1 MIYSLRIISYF
12 VHSKFCL
19 CFPHCKAHVALHAW
33 NKKLKQHDCS
43 VCEVKYLL
51 LPQRVLPRQQQKT
64 LGIGQNVPECQ
75 GNPKTC
81 LVMHSR
87 LDSAHS
93 WHVLSAS
100 DDFINAGSLVSQS
113 PQRSSTCRWSFRTR
127 WFWKSSLICWSRTCV
142 ERPVCVNALV
152 NWPMTPSSGRLG
164 CWTIMHV
171 FLFSQSIK

>member
-1 MIYSLRIISYF
+1 MWGYISL
-12 VHSKFCL
+12 L
-19 CFPHCKAHVALHAW
+19 A
-33 NKKLKQHDCS
+33 
-43 VCEVKYLL
+43 
-51 LPQRVLPRQQQKT
+51 QRVLPRQQQKT

-127 WFWKSSLICWSRTCV
+127 WFWKSSPICWSRTCV

-164 CWTIMHV
+164 YWTIMHV
-171 FLFSQSIK
+171 FCFLNQLNSHFSQKYSKCLMQNKTRSYS